1 MDFGENPSSR
11 YNAKLHN
18 VKGGVNSQILDYY
31 KRFGQNRDLEQYFF
45 SHGSGTNSNITTDR
59 TEFATARCLIQNDDH
74 SQCQKKA
81 NALKELVSK
90 SVTGEKKY
98 PEDTSFKSL
107 NLKPFPIKVNPLSNL
122 LYFIYYISIFQANS
136 KSVLYPRS

>member
-1 MDFGENPSSR
+1 MDFGENSSSR

-18 VKGGVNSQILDYY
+18 VKGAVNPQILDYY

-45 SHGSGTNSNITTDR
+45 SNGSGANSNVTDR

-81 NALKELVSK
+81 TALKELVSK
-90 SVTGEKKY
+90 SVTGENKY
-98 PEDTSFKSL
+98 PQDTYFKSL
-107 NLKPFPIKVNPLSNL
+107 NLKPFPIKVCH
-122 LYFIYYISIFQANS
+122 
-136 KSVLYPRS
+136 